1 MVLLKSVVEISARSM
16 PHLFAE
22 LGSDRSGIGIMAIS
36 GDPIRSDAS
45 RRLGRSKKCPGGS
58 KVTMLAQHDV
68 NQGAVAIDRAIE
80 IPPSA
85 RYPDIRL
92 ISVPAGP
99 ILPLRRRRRFLG
111 KRRRQL
117 GLPIAHR
124 FIAEDEPASQEHLCQ
139 IPQAQLVP
147 QPPEHHECGDIARI
161 LRTVEHTDAALV
173 ELLAAVRTPEPA
185 VALRCPLRPLADSRR
200 STYRAPHSIPIPTM
214 SRQRAPSTRWRE
226 G

>member
-1 MVLLKSVVEISARSM
+1 MVLLKSVVEISARPM
-16 PHLFAE
+16 PHMFAE
-22 LGSDRSGIGIMAIS
+22 LGPDGTRIGVMPIG
-36 GDPIRSDAS
+36 GDPIWSDAGH
-45 RRLGRSKKCPGGS
+45 RLGRSKECPGS
-58 KVTMLAQHDV
+58 SEVTMLAQHDV
-68 NQGAVAIDRAIE
+68 HQGAIAINRPIQ

-85 RYPDIRL
+85 PHPDIRL
-92 ISVPAGP
+92 INVPAGANP
-99 ILPLRRRRRFLG
+99 AFASPTQVLG
-111 KRRRQL
+111 KRWRQL

-124 FIAEDEPASQEHLCQ
+124 FVAEDEPASQEHLCQ

-147 QPPEHHECGDIARI
+147 QPPEHHECDDIARI

-173 ELLAAVRTPEPA
+173 ELLAAVPAQVPA

-200 STYRAPHSIPIPTM
+200 STYRAPHSIPIPTI